1 MVANDDI
8 LLHLVQQS
16 LLNSIDIHRDVH
28 FITDLMKLPIS
39 NKFIVRNVYFRK

>member
-16 LLNSIDIHRDVH
+16 LLNSIDMHRDVH

-39 NKFIVRNVYFRK
+39 KK